1 MKKIILA
8 VSLVGALSSAAYAQN
23 NDKTGFYVTG
33 KIGTSITHMSKQKA
47 EYIDGDDAADNESIS
62 KGSKNKSV
70 FAGGVAFGYNF
81 SQAFGLPI
89 RAELDFTARGKA
101 KANET
106 FNIPGEP
113 ETIGV
118 SNQLNINTVMANVY
132 YDFTNESAFTPY
144 VSAGIG
150 YANVKQ
156 TVKLNATEQGKEVF
170 NISKSHRSNNFA
182 WSVGAGVQYALNSDL
197 ALDLSYRYVDAGKSK
212 VTFREDNNSTTF
224 KTRAK
229 SHDIMLGITY
239 NF

>member
-1 MKKIILA
+1 MAAHSTWAAIFSGLKKHNA
-8 VSLVGALSSAAYAQN
+8 N
-23 NDKTGFYVTG
+23 
-33 KIGTSITHMSKQKA
+33 H
-47 EYIDGDDAADNESIS
+47 IDGEDAADNESFS

-113 ETIGV
+113 ATV
-118 SNQLNINTVMANVY
+118 NSSNQLNINTVMANVY

-156 TVKLNATEQGKEVF
+156 TVKLNLNDAGDVF
-170 NISKSHRSNNFA
+170 NASQSHRSNNFA
-182 WSVGAGVQYALNSDL
+182 WSVGAGVQYALNADL

-212 VTFREDNNSTTF
+212 VSFREDNSTTTF